1 MQDDSL
7 PKKEDPKIPPKL
19 DLNKDG
25 ILKPETDKQD
35 AASAQQG
42 EAGQKADTESKQEKK
57 PETPKQ
63 EEGQADE
70 QKKPSAEIQ
79 NKAQATGSTGAAPG
93 DSPTIK
99 IKPPGLRAKPGT
111 PVQLRD
117 NAQEAQEGAAAQ
129 EESKKTQ
136 VGIPSGRGGEAAK
149 KETSKIPLD
158 QAKTASGGQSGQAS
172 RPKTIKISPAGN
184 KTAAQKPPVQER
196 KETSGSEGSS
206 QDEKRKTSRIS
217 LESALGM
224 DKTSGGLSGS
234 PKTIRLKRPSASGGK
249 VNTGP
254 TIKKPGGASQ
264 EDEISRTAEIKDEPA
279 GEDGTPTRRKT
290 IKVKRAGQ
298 RKTVRKTPQ
307 PVQRGAA
314 ETQGAPAQGQVVAPA
329 GQKEPGVFFALTGI
343 AALLVTLVT
352 IYVMTAQAFGP
363 NNVSLSRISY
373 GLPGLDLTWP
383 GEIQ

>member
-19 DLNKDG
+19 DLNEDG
-25 ILKPETDKQD
+25 MLKPETVKQD
-35 AASAQQG
+35 ADSAQDG
-42 EAGQKADTESKQEKK
+42 EAGQKKDTESKQAEK
-57 PETPKQ
+57 PETLRQ
-63 EEGQADE
+63 EEDQADE
-70 QKKPSAEIQ
+70 QEKPSAEIQ
-79 NKAQATGSTGAAPG
+79 NQAKATGSTATALG

-99 IKPPGLRAKPGT
+99 IKPPELRAKPGT

-117 NAQEAQEGAAAQ
+117 NAQEERGPATTQ

-136 VGIPSGRGGEAAK
+136 IGIPSGRGGQAAK

-158 QAKTASGGQSGQAS
+158 QAKAASGGQSEQAN
-172 RPKTIKISPAGN
+172 RPKTIKISPAV
-184 KTAAQKPPVQER
+184 KKPAAQKPPAQER
-196 KETSGSEGSS
+196 KETSGSEVSS

-264 EDEISRTAEIKDEPA
+264 EDEISRTAEIKEEPA
-279 GEDGTPTRRKT
+279 GEDATPTRRKT

-298 RKTVRKTPQ
+298 RKTVRKAPG
-307 PVQRGAA
+307 PVQRGVS
-314 ETQGAPAQGQVVAPA
+314 ETQSAPAQGQVAAPA

-343 AALLVTLVT
+343 AAILVTLVT